1 MDIASLISSLLDL
14 DQVHIILNIIG
25 SPSAEDLE
33 SVTSEQVWFAQHYKY
48 KCSIGSVPLQA
59 RRYLQSLP
67 YRPTVPWSRLYT
79 QADKQGIYIAHVQE
93 WSKYNQNT
101 LHSSRSVGQDVDIQS
116 SQAY

>member
-1 MDIASLISSLLDL
+1 MSIASLISSLLDL

-33 SVTSEQVWFAQHYKY
+33 SVTSEQVWFALTYRKY
-48 KCSIGSVPLQA
+48 RCGIGSVPLQA

-79 QADKQGIYIAHVQE
+79 QADKQGTPIAHVQGWPE
-93 WSKYNQNT
+93 
-101 LHSSRSVGQDVDIQS
+101 
-116 SQAY
+116 

>member
-1 MDIASLISSLLDL
+1 MDIASLISSFLDL

-33 SVTSEQVWFAQHYKY
+33 SVTSEQVWLPEHLKY
-48 KCSIGSVPLQA
+48 WCTIGRLPLKA

-79 QADKQGIYIAHVQE
+79 QADKQGTLSTHVQ
-93 WSKYNQNT
+93 
-101 LHSSRSVGQDVDIQS
+101 G
-116 SQAY
+116 